1 MPAKHTPSREQ
12 REQAAMQ
19 KLFEQRSHIGGRL
32 PKILDPSP
40 PAPEPSLPSAPVP
53 TQVPPTGQDAELE
66 TPRRG
71 RGPRMEKK
79 TGLHVVLQ
87 SIKVNGFPH
96 PAHGGFIMVPRVM
109 NALLSLERVAVIQVV
124 FEICAQT
131 VGWED
136 KHGKYGRREWVRL
149 SIRHFEIACGM
160 KASQVVDALRRAVQQ
175 GYIRRRPRAGGNE
188 YAIRWA
194 EDTDEQGRGTP

>member
-1 MPAKHTPSREQ
+1 MPAKHTPGREQ
-12 REQAAMQ
+12 REQVAMQ

-32 PKILDPSP
+32 PQILEPTP
-40 PAPEPSLPSAPVP
+40 PVHHMPKPVE
-53 TQVPPTGQDAELE
+53 VPPEGQQTEPE
-66 TPRRG
+66 MPRRG
-71 RGPRMEKK
+71 RGARMEKK

-87 SIKVNGFPH
+87 GIKVNGFPH
-96 PAHGGFIMVPRVM
+96 PANGGFIMVPRVM

-136 KHGKYGRREWVRL
+136 KHGKHGRREWVRL

-160 KASQVVDALRRAVQQ
+160 KASQVVDALKRAVQQ

-194 EDTDEQGRGTP
+194 EEADEQGRGTP

>member
-1 MPAKHTPSREQ
+1 
-12 REQAAMQ
+12 
-19 KLFEQRSHIGGRL
+19 
-32 PKILDPSP
+32 
-40 PAPEPSLPSAPVP
+40 
-53 TQVPPTGQDAELE
+53 
-66 TPRRG
+66 
-71 RGPRMEKK
+71 
-79 TGLHVVLQ
+79 
-87 SIKVNGFPH
+87 
-96 PAHGGFIMVPRVM
+96 MVPRVM

-136 KHGKYGRREWVRL
+136 KHGKHGRREWVRL

-194 EDTDEQGRGTP
+194 EDADEQGRGAP